1 MAVIAAFVINA
12 GLNFVLG
19 LLIAKLLGPADFGR
33 FALATTGAIVLNTV
47 LFEWLRL
54 SATRFYSGRVRV
66 DEPWIRHGLDRAYL
80 RIGLLLLAA
89 AALCGAFGFAGGADG
104 REAVLCGTG
113 LAALG
118 IGVFDYH
125 AALAR
130 ARFDGKLYLGLVA
143 VKNVLSFAL
152 MAAAAWWLPQPAWV
166 LAAAGLSQLLA
177 VLLLRHP
184 LRDPHT
190 PFERPRLS
198 ATWRVFA
205 RYGLPLIAANT
216 AYQCLAFVNRGA
228 IASHAGF
235 AEAGYFALAA
245 DVTARAMTTLGTALD
260 LLLFQLAVQAEE
272 QSGRAAAEA
281 QVAANAG
288 TVFALLAPCAVGF
301 WAVLPALQGLVVPDA
316 YRGPFET
323 YSTVL
328 MPGLFCL
335 SMMFYALNPVFQIR
349 RRTLPVVAA
358 ALVGLAVNGA
368 GLLILPD
375 RMGGIGVALAQTAG
389 LAAAG
394 LWLGWRALTGAERI
408 VLPWRSAS
416 RPSPA
421 RRWASRSPPSGTC
434 RPPPRW
440 RSWSRPG
447 RPSTGRWS
455 GSSTSPACAV
465 RSWRVCV
472 PRGPWRRSRV
482 PGPRQAPS
490 RQPRTGNP
498 PAETPR
504 LHLRLNPPPDPAT
517 PVLEWIQTGPG
528 RKRWACTS
536 PAPRRRPGR
545 SCGRPPG
552 AASACGSR
560 AAAPPRGSVG
570 PRRTARR
577 SPRRR

>member
-19 LLIAKLLGPADFGR
+19 LLIAQLLGPADFGR

-80 RIGLLLLAA
+80 RIGLVLLCA
-89 AALCGAFGFAGGADG
+89 AALCGAFGFGGGASG
-104 REAVLCGTG
+104 REAVLCGTA

-143 VKNVLSFAL
+143 VKNVLAFIL

-166 LAAAGLSQLLA
+166 LAAAGLSQFVA
-177 VLLLRHP
+177 VVLLRHP
-184 LRDPHT
+184 LRDPRSA
-190 PFERPRLS
+190 FERPRLT

-228 IASHAGF
+228 IAGHAGF

-245 DVTARAMTTLGTALD
+245 DVTSRSLMTLGTALD
-260 LLLFQLAVQAEE
+260 LLLFQFAVQAEE
-272 QSGRAAAEA
+272 QHGRAAAEA
-281 QVAANAG
+281 QVAENAG

-316 YRGPFET
+316 YRGPFES
-323 YSTVL
+323 YSVAL

-335 SMMFYALNPVFQIR
+335 AMMFYALNPVFQIR
-349 RRTLPVVAA
+349 RRTFPVIAA

-368 GLLILPD
+368 GLLLLPD
-375 RMGGIGVALAQTAG
+375 RMGGMGVALAQTLG
-389 LAAAG
+389 LAAAA
-394 LWLGWRALTGAERI
+394 LWLGWRALTGPERI
-408 VLPWRSAS
+408 VLPWGQIGAATLACGAMGLALAPFRHLPPAAALAVLVPAGAVLYGALVWIFDIAGLRRQVAS
-416 RPSPA
+416 RL
-421 RRWASRSPPSGTC
+421 
-434 RPPPRW
+434 RPD
-440 RSWSRPG
+440 
-447 RPSTGRWS
+447 
-455 GSSTSPACAV
+455 
-465 RSWRVCV
+465 
-472 PRGPWRRSRV
+472 
-482 PGPRQAPS
+482 
-490 RQPRTGNP
+490 RTIA
-498 PAETPR
+498 AE
-504 LHLRLNPPPDPAT
+504 
-517 PVLEWIQTGPG
+517 
-528 RKRWACTS
+528 
-536 PAPRRRPGR
+536 
-545 SCGRPPG
+545 
-552 AASACGSR
+552 
-560 AAAPPRGSVG
+560 
-570 PRRTARR
+570 
-577 SPRRR
+577 

>member
-19 LLIAKLLGPADFGR
+19 LLIAQLLGPADFGR

-89 AALCGAFGFAGGADG
+89 AALCGAFGFGGGAAG

-143 VKNVLSFAL
+143 VKNVLAFVM
-152 MAAAAWWLPQPAWV
+152 MAGAAWWLPQPAWV
-166 LAAAGLSQLLA
+166 LAAAGLSQLAA
-177 VLLLRHP
+177 VILLRHP
-184 LRDPHT
+184 LRDPEH
-190 PFERPRLS
+190 PFERPRLG
-198 ATWRVFA
+198 ATWGVFA

-228 IASHAGF
+228 IAGHAGF

-245 DVTARAMTTLGTALD
+245 DVTSRSLMTLGTALD
-260 LLLFQLAVQAEE
+260 LLLFQFAVQAEE
-272 QSGRAAAEA
+272 QHGRAAAEA
-281 QVAANAG
+281 QVAENAG

-316 YRGPFET
+316 YRGPFES
-323 YSTVL
+323 YSVAL

-349 RRTLPVVAA
+349 RRTLPVIAA

-368 GLLILPD
+368 GLLLLPEL
-375 RMGGIGVALAQTAG
+375 MGGMGVALAQTLG
-389 LAAAG
+389 LAAAA
-394 LWLGWRALTGAERI
+394 LWLGWRALTGPERI
-408 VLPWRSAS
+408 VLPWGQIGAAALACGAMGLALAPFRHL
-416 RPSPA
+416 PPA
-421 RRWASRSPPSGTC
+421 AALAVLVPAGAALYGALVWIFDIAGLRRQVAGRL
-434 RPPPRW
+434 
-440 RSWSRPG
+440 RPG
-447 RPSTGRWS
+447 RTI
-455 GSSTSPACAV
+455 A
-465 RSWRVCV
+465 
-472 PRGPWRRSRV
+472 
-482 PGPRQAPS
+482 
-490 RQPRTGNP
+490 
-498 PAETPR
+498 AE
-504 LHLRLNPPPDPAT
+504 
-517 PVLEWIQTGPG
+517 
-528 RKRWACTS
+528 
-536 PAPRRRPGR
+536 
-545 SCGRPPG
+545 
-552 AASACGSR
+552 
-560 AAAPPRGSVG
+560 
-570 PRRTARR
+570 
-577 SPRRR
+577 

>member
-19 LLIAKLLGPADFGR
+19 LLIAQLLGPADFGR

-80 RIGLLLLAA
+80 RIGLLLLCA
-89 AALCGAFGFAGGADG
+89 AALCGAFGFGGGAAG

-143 VKNVLSFAL
+143 VKNVLAFVL
-152 MAAAAWWLPQPAWV
+152 MAGAAWWLPQPAWV
-166 LAAAGLSQLLA
+166 LAAAGLSQLAA
-177 VLLLRHP
+177 VFLLRHP
-184 LRDPHT
+184 LRDPKR
-190 PFERPRLS
+190 PFERPRLG
-198 ATWRVFA
+198 ATWGVFA

-228 IASHAGF
+228 IAGHAGF

-245 DVTARAMTTLGTALD
+245 DVTSRSLMTLGTALD
-260 LLLFQLAVQAEE
+260 LLLFQFAVQAEE
-272 QSGRAAAEA
+272 QHGRAAAEA
-281 QVAANAG
+281 QVAENAG

-316 YRGPFET
+316 YRGPFES
-323 YSTVL
+323 YSVAL

-349 RRTLPVVAA
+349 RRTLPVIAA

-368 GLLILPD
+368 SLLLLPAL
-375 RMGGIGVALAQTAG
+375 MGGMGVALAQTLG
-389 LAAAG
+389 LAAAA
-394 LWLGWRALTGAERI
+394 LWLGWRALTGPERI
-408 VLPWRSAS
+408 LLPWGQIGAAALACGAMGLALAPFRHL
-416 RPSPA
+416 PPA
-421 RRWASRSPPSGTC
+421 AALAVLVPAGAALYGALVWIFDIAGLRRQVAGRL
-434 RPPPRW
+434 
-440 RSWSRPG
+440 RPG
-447 RPSTGRWS
+447 RTI
-455 GSSTSPACAV
+455 A
-465 RSWRVCV
+465 
-472 PRGPWRRSRV
+472 
-482 PGPRQAPS
+482 
-490 RQPRTGNP
+490 
-498 PAETPR
+498 AE
-504 LHLRLNPPPDPAT
+504 
-517 PVLEWIQTGPG
+517 
-528 RKRWACTS
+528 
-536 PAPRRRPGR
+536 
-545 SCGRPPG
+545 
-552 AASACGSR
+552 
-560 AAAPPRGSVG
+560 
-570 PRRTARR
+570 
-577 SPRRR
+577 

>member
-19 LLIAKLLGPADFGR
+19 LLIAQLLGPADFGR

-80 RIGLLLLAA
+80 RIGLLLLCA
-89 AALCGAFGFAGGADG
+89 AALCGAFGFGGGAAG

-143 VKNVLSFAL
+143 VKNVLAFVL

-166 LAAAGLSQLLA
+166 LAAAGLSQLAA
-177 VLLLRHP
+177 VVLLRHP
-184 LRDPHT
+184 LRDPEH
-190 PFERPRLS
+190 PFERPRLT
-198 ATWRVFA
+198 ATWGVFA

-228 IASHAGF
+228 IAGHAGF

-245 DVTARAMTTLGTALD
+245 DVTSRSLMTLGTALD
-260 LLLFQLAVQAEE
+260 LLLFQFAVQAEE
-272 QSGRAAAEA
+272 QHGRAAAEA
-281 QVAANAG
+281 QVAENAG

-316 YRGPFET
+316 YRGPFES
-323 YSTVL
+323 YSVAL

-349 RRTLPVVAA
+349 RRTLPVIAA

-368 GLLILPD
+368 GLLLLPEL
-375 RMGGIGVALAQTAG
+375 MGGMGVALAQTMG
-389 LAAAG
+389 LAAAA
-394 LWLGWRALTGAERI
+394 LWLGWRALTGPERI
-408 VLPWRSAS
+408 LLPWGQIGAAALACGAMGLALAPFRHL
-416 RPSPA
+416 PPA
-421 RRWASRSPPSGTC
+421 AALAVLVPAGAALYGALVWIFDIAGLRRQVAGRL
-434 RPPPRW
+434 
-440 RSWSRPG
+440 RPG
-447 RPSTGRWS
+447 RTI
-455 GSSTSPACAV
+455 A
-465 RSWRVCV
+465 
-472 PRGPWRRSRV
+472 
-482 PGPRQAPS
+482 
-490 RQPRTGNP
+490 
-498 PAETPR
+498 AE
-504 LHLRLNPPPDPAT
+504 
-517 PVLEWIQTGPG
+517 
-528 RKRWACTS
+528 
-536 PAPRRRPGR
+536 
-545 SCGRPPG
+545 
-552 AASACGSR
+552 
-560 AAAPPRGSVG
+560 
-570 PRRTARR
+570 
-577 SPRRR
+577 

>member
-375 RMGGIGVALAQTAG
+375 RMGGVGVALAQTAG

-408 VLPWRSAS
+408 VLPWGEIGVAALACAAMGLALAPFRHLPPATALAVLVPAGTALYGALVWIFDIAGLRRQVLARLRPARTLAAEQGS
-416 RPSPA
+416 RP
-421 RRWASRSPPSGTC
+421 
-434 RPPPRW
+434 
-440 RSWSRPG
+440 
-447 RPSTGRWS
+447 
-455 GSSTSPACAV
+455 
-465 RSWRVCV
+465 
-472 PRGPWRRSRV
+472 
-482 PGPRQAPS
+482 QA
-490 RQPRTGNP
+490 
-498 PAETPR
+498 
-504 LHLRLNPPPDPAT
+504 
-517 PVLEWIQTGPG
+517 
-528 RKRWACTS
+528 
-536 PAPRRRPGR
+536 
-545 SCGRPPG
+545 
-552 AASACGSR
+552 AAF
-560 AAAPPRGSVG
+560 AAAPHRKP
-570 PRRTARR
+570 AR
-577 SPRRR
+577 

>member
-19 LLIAKLLGPADFGR
+19 LLIAQLLGPADFGR

-80 RIGLLLLAA
+80 RIGLVLLCA
-89 AALCGAFGFAGGADG
+89 AALCGAFGFGGGASG
-104 REAVLCGTG
+104 REAVLCGTA

-143 VKNVLSFAL
+143 VKNVLTFIL

-166 LAAAGLSQLLA
+166 LAAAGLSQFVA
-177 VLLLRHP
+177 VVLLRHP
-184 LRDPHT
+184 LRDPRSA
-190 PFERPRLS
+190 FERPRLT

-228 IASHAGF
+228 IAGHAGF

-245 DVTARAMTTLGTALD
+245 DVTSRSLMTLGTALD
-260 LLLFQLAVQAEE
+260 LLLFQFAVQAEE
-272 QSGRAAAEA
+272 QHGRAAAEA
-281 QVAANAG
+281 QVAENAG

-316 YRGPFET
+316 YRGPFES
-323 YSTVL
+323 YSVAL

-335 SMMFYALNPVFQIR
+335 AMMFYALNPVFQIR
-349 RRTLPVVAA
+349 RRTFPVIAA

-368 GLLILPD
+368 GLLLLPD
-375 RMGGIGVALAQTAG
+375 RMGGMGVALAQTLG
-389 LAAAG
+389 LAAAA
-394 LWLGWRALTGAERI
+394 LWLGWRALTGPERI
-408 VLPWRSAS
+408 VLPWGQIGAATLACGAMGLALAPFRHLPPATALAVLVPAGAVLYGALVWIFDIAGLRRQVAS
-416 RPSPA
+416 RL
-421 RRWASRSPPSGTC
+421 
-434 RPPPRW
+434 RPD
-440 RSWSRPG
+440 
-447 RPSTGRWS
+447 
-455 GSSTSPACAV
+455 
-465 RSWRVCV
+465 
-472 PRGPWRRSRV
+472 
-482 PGPRQAPS
+482 
-490 RQPRTGNP
+490 RTIA
-498 PAETPR
+498 AE
-504 LHLRLNPPPDPAT
+504 
-517 PVLEWIQTGPG
+517 
-528 RKRWACTS
+528 
-536 PAPRRRPGR
+536 
-545 SCGRPPG
+545 
-552 AASACGSR
+552 
-560 AAAPPRGSVG
+560 
-570 PRRTARR
+570 
-577 SPRRR
+577 